1 MPLADVIVTTT
12 TSHSPLFD
20 GALVRPGTFI
30 SCVGAYQPDTRE
42 VDSILIQRASK
53 IVVDTCSGAL
63 AEAGDILIP
72 ISEKI
77 ISEDSVVEIG

>member
-1 MPLADVIVTTT
+1 MPLADVIITTT
-12 TSHSPLFD
+12 TSRSPLFD
-20 GALVRPGTFI
+20 GALVRPGTFV

-42 VDSILIQRASK
+42 VDSTLIQRASK
-53 IVVDTCSGAL
+53 IVVDTRSGAL